1 MNVTKAQLEDAA
13 RSGLLKPEQ
22 VAPLCDYL
30 QANQAAGPRFD
41 FTHVLYYLGG
51 LIAIGA
57 LTLFMNLGWEQFGG
71 WGIFFICLLYA
82 GVGLWIT
89 NRFSAAG
96 RAVPAG
102 ICGAFVVAFT
112 PLAIYGMQQGMGL
125 WPEAPEGGTAYRDY
139 HHFIKFLWI
148 YMELGTLLVGALML
162 WRYRYP
168 FLLMPIAVTLWY
180 MSMDIAELLVGDIV
194 GFSEQAQITMWF
206 GLVITLLALWVDIR
220 SRYTQDYAFWLY
232 LFGVMAFWGG
242 LSSQQSDSEMARFV
256 YFCINLLLIVVGVA
270 LVRKV
275 FVIFGAL
282 GASMYFGHLANAVFQ
297 DSWLFPIALTF
308 IGIAVIYLGVLWQK
322 NEAAIN
328 SGVRQFL
335 PVVLRELLERRNLAG

>member
-1 MNVTKAQLEDAA
+1 MNVTKSQLEDAA

-30 QANQAAGPRFD
+30 QANQAGAPRFD

-96 RAVPAG
+96 HAVPAG
-102 ICGAFVVAFT
+102 ICGAFVVALT
-112 PLAIYGMQQGMGL
+112 PLAIYGVQQGMGL
-125 WPEAPEGGTAYRDY
+125 WPEVPEEGMAYRDY

-148 YMELGTLLVGALML
+148 YMELGTLLAGALML

-168 FLLMPIAVTLWY
+168 FLLMPVAATLWY
-180 MSMDIAELLVGDIV
+180 LSMDIAELLVGDIV
-194 GFSEQAQITMWF
+194 GFAEQAQITMWF

-220 SRYTQDYAFWLY
+220 SRHTSDYAFWLY

-242 LSSQQSDSEMARFV
+242 LSSQQSDSEMAKFV

-308 IGIAVIYLGVLWQK
+308 IGIAVIYLGVVWQK
-322 NEAAIN
+322 NEVAIT
-328 SGVRQFL
+328 SAVRQFL
-335 PVVLRELLERRNLAG
+335 PLVLRELLEKRSSAG